1 MLEKS
6 LVSTSFSPT
15 SKRSKFKF
23 RLVNGAFCLPVS
35 TVSEVNQNDIKGME
49 KKRGICGRFRH
60 LQGVTNVTV
69 IFEV

>member
-35 TVSEVNQNDIKGME
+35 TVSKVNQKDIKGME
-49 KKRGICGRFRH
+49 KKEGFAGDFATFRA
-60 LQGVTNVTV
+60 
-69 IFEV
+69 